1 MRPRR
6 RVNMGK
12 RTVLMIDPPGGW
24 HHGFPKPC
32 PTNWALWSWEEKK
45 LWFIDNNYP
54 KSKLTEEISVSLYHE
69 EVEETWLA
77 GRANI

>member
-1 MRPRR
+1 
-6 RVNMGK
+6 MGK

-54 KSKLTEEISVSLYHE
+54 ESKLTEEISVSLYHE
-69 EVEETWLA
+69 EIEETWLA
-77 GRANI
+77 ERANI